1 MSISNFAKIKV
12 ENPFLTLRFKGIGKV
27 YGLILRFLTLLTRKG
42 RWIFTCFFILFWRC
56 FVISNKDLMINE
68 EIRDKE
74 VRVIGANGDQ
84 LGVMNSKEALNI
96 AEQNGMDLVKIA
108 PQATPP
114 VCKIMD
120 YGKYKFELAKRDR
133 ETKKNQKVVNIK
145 EIRLSPSI
153 DTNDFNTKVN
163 HTLKFLKSGDKVKIT
178 VRFRGREVNHSSL
191 GKVLLDKF
199 AEAIED
205 VAVVEK
211 NAKLEGKNMFMVIA
225 PK

>member
-1 MSISNFAKIKV
+1 M
-12 ENPFLTLRFKGIGKV
+12 
-27 YGLILRFLTLLTRKG
+27 TRKG

-84 LGVMNSKEALNI
+84 LGVMSSKEALNI

>member
-1 MSISNFAKIKV
+1 MNVSNFTEIKV

-27 YGLILRFLTLLTRKG
+27 YGFILRFLTLLTRKG

-74 VRVIGANGDQ
+74 VRVISANGDQ
-84 LGVMNSKEALNI
+84 LGVMSSKEALNI

>member
-84 LGVMNSKEALNI
+84 LGVMSSKEALNI

-211 NAKLEGKNMFMVIA
+211 NAKLEGKNMFMVLA

>member
-1 MSISNFAKIKV
+1 LSISDFAKIKV

-84 LGVMNSKEALNI
+84 LGVMSSKEALNI

>member
-1 MSISNFAKIKV
+1 LSISNFAKIKV

-84 LGVMNSKEALNI
+84 LGVMSSKEALNI

>member
-1 MSISNFAKIKV
+1 MNVSNFTEIKV

-27 YGLILRFLTLLTRKG
+27 YGFVLRFLTLLTRKG

-84 LGVMNSKEALNI
+84 LGVMSSKEALNI

>member
-1 MSISNFAKIKV
+1 
-12 ENPFLTLRFKGIGKV
+12 
-27 YGLILRFLTLLTRKG
+27 
-42 RWIFTCFFILFWRC
+42 
-56 FVISNKDLMINE
+56 MINE

-84 LGVMNSKEALNI
+84 LGVMSSKEDLNI

>member
-1 MSISNFAKIKV
+1 MIASNSAYFKQKIHFS
-12 ENPFLTLRFKGIGKV
+12 P
-27 YGLILRFLTLLTRKG
+27 YGLKVSVRFTALFFILMRVG
-42 RWIFTCFFILFWRC
+42 RWIFTCSFILFWRC
-56 FVISNKDLMINE
+56 FVISNKELMINE

-74 VRVIGANGDQ
+74 VRVIGSNGDQ
-84 LGVMNSKEALNI
+84 LGVMSSKEALKI

-114 VCKIMD
+114 VCKVMD

-163 HTLKFLKSGDKVKIT
+163 HTLKFLKSGDKVKVT

-199 AEAIED
+199 AEAIEE

>member
-84 LGVMNSKEALNI
+84 LGVMSSKEALNI

>member
-1 MSISNFAKIKV
+1 MNVSNFTEIKV

-27 YGLILRFLTLLTRKG
+27 RVLFLLMHG

-84 LGVMNSKEALNI
+84 LGVMSSKEALNI

>member
-1 MSISNFAKIKV
+1 MNVSNFTEIKV

-27 YGLILRFLTLLTRKG
+27 YGFILRFLTLLTRKG
-42 RWIFTCFFILFWRC
+42 RWIFTCFFILVWRC

-84 LGVMNSKEALNI
+84 LGVMSSKEALNI

>member
-84 LGVMNSKEALNI
+84 LGVMSSKEALNI

-163 HTLKFLKSGDKVKIT
+163 HTLKFLKSGD
-178 VRFRGREVNHSSL
+178 
-191 GKVLLDKF
+191 
-199 AEAIED
+199 
-205 VAVVEK
+205 
-211 NAKLEGKNMFMVIA
+211 
-225 PK
+225 

>member
-1 MSISNFAKIKV
+1 
-12 ENPFLTLRFKGIGKV
+12 
-27 YGLILRFLTLLTRKG
+27 
-42 RWIFTCFFILFWRC
+42 
-56 FVISNKDLMINE
+56 MINE
-68 EIRDKE
+68 EIRDKQ
-74 VRVIGANGDQ
+74 VRVISSDGEQ
-84 LGVMNSKEALNI
+84 LGVMSSKDALNI
-96 AEQNGMDLVKIA
+96 AEQKGMDLVKIA

>member
-1 MSISNFAKIKV
+1 
-12 ENPFLTLRFKGIGKV
+12 
-27 YGLILRFLTLLTRKG
+27 
-42 RWIFTCFFILFWRC
+42 
-56 FVISNKDLMINE
+56 
-68 EIRDKE
+68 
-74 VRVIGANGDQ
+74 
-84 LGVMNSKEALNI
+84 
-96 AEQNGMDLVKIA
+96 
-108 PQATPP
+108 
-114 VCKIMD
+114 MD

-199 AEAIED
+199 AQAIED

-211 NAKLEGKNMFMVIA
+211 NAKLEGRNMFMVIA